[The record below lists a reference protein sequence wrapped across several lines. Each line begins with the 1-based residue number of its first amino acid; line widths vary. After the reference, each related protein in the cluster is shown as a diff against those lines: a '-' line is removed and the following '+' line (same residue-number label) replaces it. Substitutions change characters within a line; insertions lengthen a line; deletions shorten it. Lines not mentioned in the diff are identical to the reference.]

1 MRRFVM
7 FLFILSMV
15 VPVYACHKET
25 EEDRV
30 RKVIIDI
37 QAAAEEENAG
47 DIMDHISKTYNDS
60 QGFNHEN
67 IKKMLLGYF
76 LIYPKI
82 SVYITNLNI
91 SVENT
96 SARVMFRAALTSGAD
111 SGSVADVIP
120 RSFGMYDF
128 DVSLKRESDDWKI
141 VSATWAK
148 SEVMNAGETGD

>member
-1 MRRFVM
+1 MV
-7 FLFILSMV
+7 LFILSMIIP
-15 VPVYACHKET
+15 VPACHKET

-30 RKVIIDI
+30 KKVITEI
-37 QAAAEEENAG
+37 QKAAEEEDGG

-76 LIYPKI
+76 FIYPKI
-82 SVYITNLNI
+82 SVYITNLNVSI
-91 SVENT
+91 ENMF
-96 SARVMFRAALTSGAD
+96 ARVMFRAVLTSGGK

-120 RSFGMYDF
+120 RSLGMYDF
-128 DVSLKRESDDWKI
+128 DVSMKKESDDWKI

-148 SEVMNAGETGD
+148 SEMLNAGEADD

>member
-7 FLFILSMV
+7 FLFILTVV
-15 VPVYACHKET
+15 VPVYACHRET

-47 DIMDHISKTYNDS
+47 DIMDHISKTYNDP

-67 IKKMLLGYF
+67 IKKMLSGYF
-76 LIYPKI
+76 FIYPKI
-82 SVYITNLNI
+82 SVYITNLNVSI
-91 SVENT
+91 ENMST
-96 SARVMFRAALTSGAD
+96 RVMFRAVLTSGGK

-120 RSFGMYDF
+120 RSLGMYDF
-128 DVSLKRESDDWKI
+128 DVSLRKESNDWKI

-148 SEVMNAGETGD
+148 SEMMNSGEADD